1 MTWIFFCGSQKQDGI
16 IMDTSECVRNVSRL
30 IALCRR
36 NSDGSATS
44 MAYVNFLEQSKA
56 IYDTRAGTC
65 MKYYI
70 QSGEAH
76 IIQTNNMTPTISTK
90 SLRNVRLKCIVHV
103 VASVFTDGNKAKPDS
118 SE

>member
-1 MTWIFFCGSQKQDGI
+1 VDLKSKTVSSWIQVNASETCQDY
-16 IMDTSECVRNVSRL
+16 V
-30 IALCRR
+30 ALCWRT
-36 NSDGSATS
+36 SDGSATS

-56 IYDTRAGTC
+56 IYDTRTGTC

-76 IIQTNNMTPTISTK
+76 IIQTNNMTATISTK
-90 SLRNVRLKCIVHV
+90 SLRNVRLKCILHV
-103 VASVFTDGNKAKPDS
+103 IASVFTDGNIAKPDS